1 MTGLT
6 DNMRKDFKIMQ
17 DLAQYTRQDPDK
29 RHKALL
35 GFKDTIMESEDASRL
50 LNGCVGF
57 TS

>member
-6 DNMRKDFKIMQ
+6 DNMRKDFRIMQ

-35 GFKDTIMESEDASRL
+35 GFRETIAESVPASTL
-50 LNGCVGF
+50 LNSYVIF
-57 TS
+57 